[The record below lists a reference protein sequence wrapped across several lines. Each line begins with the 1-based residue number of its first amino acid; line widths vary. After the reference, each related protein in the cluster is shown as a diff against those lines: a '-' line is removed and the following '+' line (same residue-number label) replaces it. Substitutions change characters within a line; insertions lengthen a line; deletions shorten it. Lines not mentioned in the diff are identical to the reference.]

1 VNSETG
7 PGCRDALVF
16 LIKLFTKNM
25 DTKKIQ
31 NENWAAKIK
40 KIRAIFFR
48 LKYFSILKDKKFV
61 ILKNF

>member
-16 LIKLFTKNM
+16 LIKLFTKIWIQKKFK
-25 DTKKIQ
+25 TKIRQQKL
-31 NENWAAKIK
+31 K

-61 ILKNF
+61 IMKNF

>member
-1 VNSETG
+1 
-7 PGCRDALVF
+7 
-16 LIKLFTKNM
+16 M

-48 LKYFSILKDKKFV
+48 LKYFSILKNKKFV